1 MYKNGYDFLKIKKVR
16 YNFDESCFFFCYLF
30 LFLLFLYIYVFAN
43 VYTFTRSYE
52 YINKRNRIFS
62 PFKVYRANAFIV
74 IPNAENRIFPSRLRP
89 WTISA
94 TCKHKNIRNI
104 RTKFAFVYLYTF
116 VYIYSTRLC
125 GIRVTTKPITNVLET
140 IRRQRPRRQRTCCS
154 WMTFTTVSESRH
166 LIVNLQYIY
175 IYMYEKHL
183 EWFLGYLISTSFLL
197 STAII
202 CPRYFS

>member
-1 MYKNGYDFLKIKKVR
+1 V
-16 YNFDESCFFFCYLF
+16 FFFFVIYFYFCYF
-30 LFLLFLYIYVFAN
+30 YIYVFAN

-116 VYIYSTRLC
+116 VYIYIVRACAVYASQPSRLRMC
-125 GIRVTTKPITNVLET
+125 S
-140 IRRQRPRRQRTCCS
+140 RRS
-154 WMTFTTVSESRH
+154 GDSDH
-166 LIVNLQYIY
+166 DVNELAAV
-175 IYMYEKHL
+175 
-183 EWFLGYLISTSFLL
+183 G
-197 STAII
+197 
-202 CPRYFS
+202 